1 MPEMQAVPSGE
12 VPSAVPADQS
22 SATEAPQTT
31 DGANTT
37 AESAP
42 KEPVKDD
49 AATEA
54 RKAFKGVQKRID
66 ELTRARYEAEER
78 GRQEV
83 ARWQQ
88 HAQHLED
95 AIRASQANAPLPKLD
110 QYPDLES
117 WAADVAKVQADRI
130 VSERMEAQAK
140 AQYEAQQQYQ
150 RAALQQQAV
159 QRFNQELDARVKAA
173 EKKYPGF
180 LEKITGAELPG
191 MVNTP
196 AFTAAWESEVFAD
209 IANHLAE
216 HPEKAHQIV
225 AMTPVGQVREIA
237 RIEAAIQA
245 GKIVSST
252 PPPPSTVGGA
262 KGTGTKDPADMSID
276 EFWAHRR
283 RQIAAKRR

>member
-1 MPEMQAVPSGE
+1 
-12 VPSAVPADQS
+12 
-22 SATEAPQTT
+22 
-31 DGANTT
+31 
-37 AESAP
+37 
-42 KEPVKDD
+42 
-49 AATEA
+49 
-54 RKAFKGVQKRID
+54 
-66 ELTRARYEAEER
+66 
-78 GRQEV
+78 
-83 ARWQQ
+83 
-88 HAQHLED
+88 
-95 AIRASQANAPLPKLD
+95 
-110 QYPDLES
+110 
-117 WAADVAKVQADRI
+117 
-130 VSERMEAQAK
+130 
-140 AQYEAQQQYQ
+140 
-150 RAALQQQAV
+150 
-159 QRFNQELDARVKAA
+159 
-173 EKKYPGF
+173 
-180 LEKITGAELPG
+180 